1 MDSCTSDSSHKKIVS
16 TNQTLNHGKTAKTSQ
31 SKNVVESSQSS
42 GQVSFTDFSEITSLQ
57 KPTSDS
63 SNVVKLPVA
72 NGGQSTSSQ
81 IANESYVIDDTHYV
95 TRHDLPQTLKPFGT
109 NRRLQRL
116 ISLVNRKRRVVLQEG
131 FLTEKMS

>member
-16 TNQTLNHGKTAKTSQ
+16 TNHTLNHGKTAKTSQ